1 MSAAVQAGRARSR
14 PLIATPLRVA
24 ALSLAA
30 LGADAAFDP
39 AHRHVPL
46 CPFRAATGWWCPLC
60 GGLRSA
66 DALVHLQVR
75 TAVRDNVLLVAAI
88 PLLTLWW
95 FDWARRR
102 RRGDVARSLPST
114 VIVAVIVIAVGFTVI
129 RNLPFAAGLRPG

>member
-1 MSAAVQAGRARSR
+1 MSAAVQAGRAKSR
-14 PLIATPLRVA
+14 PLLGTPLRVA

-30 LGADAAFDP
+30 LGADVAFDP

-66 DALVHLQVR
+66 DALAHLQVW
-75 TAVRDNVLLVAAI
+75 TAVRDNVLLVAAV
-88 PLLTLWW
+88 PLLALWW
-95 FDWARRR
+95 LNWAQRR
-102 RRGDVARSLPST
+102 RRGEAARSLPRA
-114 VIVAVIVIAVGFTVI
+114 VVVAVIVIAVAFTVI

>member
-1 MSAAVQAGRARSR
+1 MQAGRAKSR
-14 PLIATPLRVA
+14 PLLGTPLRVA

-30 LGADAAFDP
+30 LGADVAFDP

-66 DALVHLQVR
+66 DALMHLQVW
-75 TAVRDNVLLVAAI
+75 TAVRDNVLLVAAV
-88 PLLTLWW
+88 PLLALWW
-95 FDWARRR
+95 FNWAQRR
-102 RRGDVARSLPST
+102 RRGEAARSLPRA
-114 VIVAVIVIAVGFTVI
+114 VVVAVIVIAVAFTVI